1 MPSVF
6 DSSFDCPES
15 LPNLLHFSKYT
26 ALVVQCLLCTLCYVH
41 FVMQG
46 LLQFALAA
54 GYATGP
60 AVAGGFQEVRT
71 SKRI

>member
-15 LPNLLHFSKYT
+15 LPNLLHFSSKYT
-26 ALVVQCLLCTLCYVH
+26 TLM

-46 LLQFALAA
+46 LIQFALAA